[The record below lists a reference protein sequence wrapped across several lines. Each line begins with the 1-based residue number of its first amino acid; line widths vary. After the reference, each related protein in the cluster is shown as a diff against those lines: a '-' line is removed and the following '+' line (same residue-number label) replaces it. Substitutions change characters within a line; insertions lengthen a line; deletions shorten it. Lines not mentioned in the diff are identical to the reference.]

1 MTLKYP
7 LELEDGV
14 NDYIIFTAHPYR
26 TNKPIPGQRN
36 PGGGEAPA
44 AGDPIVLYMP
54 NSTPAA
60 GNGQTWGSSKLEGPL
75 GDIRR
80 SLAVGAADIVMEP
93 GAAIGNM
100 GSKISDQIN
109 KIKSQA
115 GPAAQQVVINA
126 VAALAGTNANGL
138 LAMQRGQI
146 YNPNVELLYDGP
158 GLREFGFAFNFIPKS
173 AAEATAANS
182 IIKEFKKWSSPKE
195 EGSMFEVPH
204 IWNIQYMTNGKKN
217 MNMNQFKKC
226 ALTSITVQANPTS
239 DLHQAFPD
247 GMPVVTSMTLAF
259 QEVDIITRKDHE
271 TGNQGF

>member
-1 MTLKYP
+1 M
-7 LELEDGV
+7 
-14 NDYIIFTAHPYR
+14 
-26 TNKPIPGQRN
+26 
-36 PGGGEAPA
+36 
-44 AGDPIVLYMP
+44 
-54 NSTPAA
+54 
-60 GNGQTWGSSKLEGPL
+60 EGPL

-80 SLAVGAADIVMEP
+80 GLAIGAADVVMQP
-93 GAAIGNM
+93 GDAFKNI
-100 GSKISDQIN
+100 GSKITDQVKNIQN
-109 KIKSQA
+109 KV
-115 GPAAQQVVINA
+115 GPAAKQLAMNA
-126 VAALAGTNANGL
+126 VAGVAGTNANGV

-204 IWNIQYMTNGKKN
+204 IWKIQYMTNGRKN

-226 ALTSITVQANPTS
+226 ALTNISVQANPTS